1 MTTIEYIPRDAVL
14 VRQRRIELVHHTAD
28 SHERI
33 GMDVVQVCDIE
44 EIPAANVV
52 RASGLTEGGRELVK
66 IWPEVVNELADRL
79 TKKMDEEIIGG
90 QGVIDRSIIADMT
103 EADDGPA

>member
-1 MTTIEYIPRDAVL
+1 MTAIEYIPREAVL

-44 EIPAANVV
+44 EIPAADVIM
-52 RASGLTEGGRELVK
+52 ASGLTEDGRELVK
-66 IWPEVVNELADRL
+66 IWPQAVNELAERL
-79 TKKMDEEIIGG
+79 IKKINKEIIGG
-90 QGVIDRSIIADMT
+90 QGVIGRSIIADMK
-103 EADDGPA
+103 EADNGPA